1 MTYKTGTMYIEVL
14 RPISITNENI
24 FKASLVNIV
33 ISTKPSDK
41 RKKESLLEDFSKF
54 INFKPN
60 YNFKNLWKWSV
71 DHPEEFWSKLWDY
84 TKIIGDKGQEI
95 IKYNKI
101 FNKTK
106 FFPDSKLNY
115 AENILKKRSPE
126 IAISFLSEKGFEEEI
141 SWEQLY
147 INVCKFSG
155 YLKSIGL
162 KKGDRVA
169 AYVPNKI
176 ESIISFLACAKNGII
191 WSSCSPD
198 FGTQGV
204 VDRFKQIAPRILI
217 TSDHYFYNGKKINIL
232 EKVEGILKQIP
243 SIKKTLVFAYNKKEE
258 MNFKNYFNFEKVLD
272 QTEADESFERFDF
285 NHPIY
290 VLFSSGTTGKPKC
303 ITHGAGNVL
312 IEHNKEFMLHCDI
325 RDNEKLFYYTTT
337 GWMMWNWLV
346 GGLATGSSIFL
357 FDGAPVYPKIDI
369 LLEYCQNKKIN
380 LFGVSAKYIDHLKN
394 EKYNSKNLDLSSIK
408 IITSTGSPLAEESF
422 KYVYDNIKKDV
433 HLASIA
439 GGTDLVGCL
448 VLGNLFSDVYMGEIQ
463 GQSLGI
469 DVDVFTDEGKS
480 VKDGEKGELVVKK
493 PFPSMPVKFWSDDDG
508 QKYHKAYF
516 NRFKNIWHH
525 GDFIERTINNG
536 FIMRGRSDATLNPG
550 GVRIGTAEIYQQ
562 VEDIDFITEGLVVG
576 QDYKDDVRIILFITT
591 KNNEDL
597 DDEKIKSI
605 KTKIR
610 KNCSPK
616 HVPSII
622 IKVPDIPRTKSGKIV
637 ELAVKKVIQ
646 GETINNK
653 EAIANPEALK
663 HFENIAQLK

>member
-1 MTYKTGTMYIEVL
+1 MNK
-14 RPISITNENI
+14 
-24 FKASLVNIV
+24 SLW
-33 ISTKPSDK
+33 SPSEQNK
-41 RKKESLLEDFSKF
+41 QESLLEDFSKF
-54 INFKPN
+54 INLKSNHSFKT
-60 YNFKNLWKWSV
+60 LWKWSV
-71 DHPEEFWSKLWDY
+71 DHPEEFWSKFWDY
-84 TKIIGDKGQEI
+84 SKIIGDKGNEI

-115 AENILKKRSPE
+115 AENILKKKSSE
-126 IAISFLSEKGFEEEI
+126 LAISFLSEKGFEEEI
-141 SWEQLY
+141 SWDQLY
-147 INVCKFSG
+147 NKVCKFSH

-169 AYVPNKI
+169 GYVPNKI

-204 VDRFKQIAPRILI
+204 VDRFKQIVPSILI

-232 EKVEGILKQIP
+232 KKIKDILKQIP
-243 SIKKTLVFAYNKKEE
+243 SIKKTLVFAYNKKEVMILE
-258 MNFKNYFNFEKVLD
+258 DHINFDQVLE
-272 QTEADESFERFDF
+272 EAKIDETFERFEF

-290 VLFSSGTTGKPKC
+290 ILYSSGTTGKPKC

-357 FDGAPVYPKIDI
+357 FDGAPVHPKIDV

-394 EKYNSKNLDLSSIK
+394 EKYNSENLDLSSIK

-422 KYVYDNIKKDV
+422 KYVYENIKKDV

-448 VLGNLFSDVYMGEIQ
+448 VLGNLYSNIYMGEIQ

-493 PFPSMPVKFWSDDDG
+493 PFPSMPVKFWGDDDG

-516 NRFKNIWHH
+516 SRFENIWHH
-525 GDFIERTINNG
+525 GDFIERTSNNG

-550 GVRIGTAEIYQQ
+550 GVRIGTSEIYQQ

-576 QDYKDDVRIILFITT
+576 QDYNDDIRIVLFITT
-591 KNNEDL
+591 KNNVEL
-597 DDEKIKSI
+597 DEEKIKSI
-605 KTKIR
+605 KTRIR

-622 IKVPDIPRTKSGKIV
+622 IKVPEIPRTKSGKIV
-637 ELAVKKVIQ
+637 ELAVRKAIH

-663 HFENIAQLK
+663 YFENIPQLK

>member
-1 MTYKTGTMYIEVL
+1 MEKFLWE
-14 RPISITNENI
+14 
-24 FKASLVNIV
+24 
-33 ISTKPSDK
+33 PSGK
-41 RKKESLLEDFSKF
+41 RKKESLLEDFSKY
-54 INFKPN
+54 INIKSN

-71 DHPEEFWSKLWDY
+71 DHPEEFWSKFWDY
-84 TKIIGDKGQEI
+84 SKIIGDKGKEI

-101 FNKTK
+101 FNKTN

-115 AENILKKRSPE
+115 SENILKKKSSE

-141 SWEQLY
+141 SWKQLY
-147 INVCKFSG
+147 SKVCKFSN

-176 ESIISFLACAKNGII
+176 ESIIGFLSCAKNGII

-204 VDRFKQIAPRILI
+204 VDRFKQIEPSILI

-232 EKVEGILKQIP
+232 EKIENILKQIP

-258 MNFKNYFNFEKVLD
+258 IDLQNYINFDQVLEK
-272 QTEADESFERFDF
+272 EKMDETFERFEF

-290 VLFSSGTTGKPKC
+290 ILYSSGTTGKPKC

-357 FDGAPVYPKIDI
+357 FDGAPVYPKIDV

-422 KYVYDNIKKDV
+422 KYVYDNLKKDV

-448 VLGNLFSDVYMGEIQ
+448 VLGNLYSNVYMGEIQ

-493 PFPSMPVKFWSDDDG
+493 PFPSMPVKFWGDDDG

-516 NRFKNIWHH
+516 NRFENIWHH

-550 GVRIGTAEIYQQ
+550 GVRIGTSEIYQQ

-576 QDYKDDVRIILFITT
+576 QDFNDDVRIVLFITT
-591 KNNEDL
+591 KNNEEL
-597 DDEKIKSI
+597 DDEKIKTI
-605 KTKIR
+605 KSRIR

-616 HVPSII
+616 HVPSVV
-622 IKVPDIPRTKSGKIV
+622 IKVPEIPRTKSGKIV
-637 ELAVKKVIQ
+637 ELAVRKVIH

-653 EAIANPEALK
+653 EAIANPESLK
-663 HFENIAQLK
+663 FFENLSQLKS

>member
-1 MTYKTGTMYIEVL
+1 MKKFLWE
-14 RPISITNENI
+14 
-24 FKASLVNIV
+24 
-33 ISTKPSDK
+33 PSGK
-41 RKKESLLEDFSKF
+41 RKEESLLEDFSKY
-54 INFKPN
+54 IKIKSN

-71 DHPEEFWSKLWDY
+71 DQPEEFWSKFWDY
-84 TKIIGDKGQEI
+84 SKIIGDKGKEI

-115 AENILKKRSPE
+115 AENILKKKSSE
-126 IAISFLSEKGFEEEI
+126 IAINFLSEQGFEEEI
-141 SWEQLY
+141 SWDQLF
-147 INVCKFSG
+147 NKVCKFSN

-176 ESIISFLACAKNGII
+176 ESIISFIACAKNGII

-204 VDRFKQIAPRILI
+204 VDRFKQIEPSILI
-217 TSDHYFYNGKKINIL
+217 TCDHYFYNGKKINIL
-232 EKVEGILKQIP
+232 EKIEDILKEIP

-258 MNFKNYFNFEKVLD
+258 MNLKNYINFDEVLD
-272 QTEADESFERFDF
+272 QTEADKSFERFEF
-285 NHPIY
+285 NHSIY
-290 VLFSSGTTGKPKC
+290 ILFSSGTTGKPKC

-325 RDNEKLFYYTTT
+325 RDDEKLFYYTTT

-357 FDGAPVYPKIDI
+357 FDGAPVYPRIDV
-369 LLEYCQNKKIN
+369 LLEYCQNKKIS

-394 EKYNSKNLDLSSIK
+394 EKYNSKKLDLSSIK

-422 KYVYDNIKKDV
+422 KYVYNNIKKDV

-448 VLGNLFSDVYMGEIQ
+448 VLGNLYSNVYMGEIQ

-469 DVDVFTDEGKS
+469 DVDVFTDKGKS
-480 VKDGEKGELVVKK
+480 VKDGGKGELVVKK
-493 PFPSMPVKFWSDDDG
+493 PFPSMPVKFWGDDDG

-516 NRFKNIWHH
+516 NRFENIWHH

-550 GVRIGTAEIYQQ
+550 GVRIGTSEIYQQ

-576 QDYKDDVRIILFITT
+576 QDYNDDVRIVLFITT
-591 KNNEDL
+591 KNNEEL
-597 DDEKIKSI
+597 DDKKIKSI
-605 KTKIR
+605 KSRIR

-622 IKVPDIPRTKSGKIV
+622 IKVPEIPRTKSGKIV
-637 ELAVKKVIQ
+637 ELAVRKVIH

-653 EAIANPEALK
+653 EAIANPESLK
-663 HFENIAQLK
+663 FFENLSQLKS

>member
-1 MTYKTGTMYIEVL
+1 MEKFL
-14 RPISITNENI
+14 W
-24 FKASLVNIV
+24 A
-33 ISTKPSDK
+33 PSN
-41 RKKESLLEDFSKF
+41 RKKEESLLEDFSKF
-54 INFKPN
+54 INFKSN
-60 YNFKNLWKWSV
+60 YNFKTLWKWTV
-71 DHPEEFWSKLWDY
+71 DHPEEFWSKFWDY
-84 TKIIGDKGQEI
+84 SKIIGDKGKEI
-95 IKYNKI
+95 IKFDKT
-101 FNKTK
+101 FNKTQ

-115 AENILKKRSPE
+115 AENILKKKTSE
-126 IAISFLSEKGFEEEI
+126 VAVSFLSEKGFEEEI
-141 SWEQLY
+141 TWKHLY
-147 INVCKFSG
+147 NSVCKFSG
-155 YLKSIGL
+155 YLKSLGL

-176 ESIISFLACAKNGII
+176 ETIISFLACAKNGVI

-198 FGTQGV
+198 FGIQGV
-204 VDRFKQIAPRILI
+204 VDRFKQIQPTILI

-232 EKVEGILKQIP
+232 EKVKDILKEIP
-243 SIKKTLVFAYNKKEE
+243 SIKKTLVFNYNQKETFNQE
-258 MNFKNYFNFEKVLD
+258 DYVNFNKVLD
-272 QTEADESFERFDF
+272 QGDVDETFERFEF

-290 VLFSSGTTGKPKC
+290 ILYSSGTTGKPKC

-325 RDNEKLFYYTTT
+325 KNNERLFYYTTT

-394 EKYNSKNLDLSSIK
+394 EKYNSKNLDLSSLK

-422 KYVYDNIKKDV
+422 KYVYDNIKQDV
-433 HLASIA
+433 QLASIA

-448 VLGNLFSDVYMGEIQ
+448 VLGNLYSNVYKGEIQ

-469 DVDVFTDEGKS
+469 DVDVFNDEGKS
-480 VKDGEKGELVVKK
+480 TKDGEKGELVVKK
-493 PFPSMPVKFWSDDDG
+493 PFPSMPVKFWGDDDG
-508 QKYHKAYF
+508 QKFHKAYF
-516 NRFKNIWHH
+516 DRFKNIWHH
-525 GDFIERTINNG
+525 GDFIERTKNNG

-562 VEDIDFITEGLVVG
+562 VEDIDFITEGLVIG
-576 QDYKDDVRIILFITT
+576 QNYNDDVRIILFVTT
-591 KNNEDL
+591 KGNVELNED
-597 DDEKIKSI
+597 KIKLVKS
-605 KTKIR
+605 KIR

-616 HVPSII
+616 HVPALI

-637 ELAVKKVIQ
+637 ELAVKKVIN
-646 GETINNK
+646 GEKINNK
-653 EAIANPEALK
+653 EAIANPEILDYFKHILK
-663 HFENIAQLK
+663 E

>member
-1 MTYKTGTMYIEVL
+1 MNKPL
-14 RPISITNENI
+14 W
-24 FKASLVNIV
+24 
-33 ISTKPSDK
+33 KPSEQ
-41 RKKESLLEDFSKF
+41 KKQETLLEDFSKF
-54 INFKPN
+54 INHKSN

-71 DHPEEFWSKLWDY
+71 DHPEEFWSKFWDY
-84 TKIIGDKGQEI
+84 SKIIGDKGKEI
-95 IKYNKI
+95 IKFNKI

-115 AENILKKRSPE
+115 TENILKKKSSE
-126 IAISFLSEKGFEEEI
+126 LAISFLSEKGFEEEI
-141 SWEQLY
+141 SWDKLY
-147 INVCKFSG
+147 NKVCKFSN

-204 VDRFKQIAPRILI
+204 VDRFKQITPSILI

-232 EKVEGILKQIP
+232 EKIEDILKQIP
-243 SIKKTLVFAYNKKEE
+243 SIKKTLVFTYNKNEKMNLQNYINFDQVLEKEKMDE
-258 MNFKNYFNFEKVLD
+258 TFEK
-272 QTEADESFERFDF
+272 FEF

-290 VLFSSGTTGKPKC
+290 ILYSSGTTGKPKC

-357 FDGAPVYPKIDI
+357 FDGAPAYPKIDV

-422 KYVYDNIKKDV
+422 KYVYENLKKDV

-448 VLGNLFSDVYMGEIQ
+448 VLGNLFSNVYMGEIQ

-493 PFPSMPVKFWSDDDG
+493 PFPSMPVKFWGDDDG
-508 QKYHKAYF
+508 QKFHKAYF
-516 NRFKNIWHH
+516 TRFENIWHH
-525 GDFIERTINNG
+525 GDFIERTLNNG

-576 QDYKDDVRIILFITT
+576 QEHNDDVRVILFITT
-591 KNNEDL
+591 KNNEEL

-605 KTKIR
+605 KTRIR

-622 IKVPDIPRTKSGKIV
+622 IKVPEIPRTKSGKIV
-637 ELAVKKVIQ
+637 ELAVRKVIH

-663 HFENIAQLK
+663 YFENIPQLK

>member
-1 MTYKTGTMYIEVL
+1 MNTPLWK
-14 RPISITNENI
+14 PTNQ
-24 FKASLVNIV
+24 
-33 ISTKPSDK
+33 
-41 RKKESLLEDFSKF
+41 KKEDSLLKDFSKF
-54 INFKPN
+54 INLKTSN
-60 YNFKNLWKWSV
+60 NFKDLWKWSV
-71 DHPEEFWSKLWDY
+71 ENPEIFWSKFWDY
-84 TKIIGDKGQEI
+84 SKIIGDKGRKTI
-95 IKYNKI
+95 LKDKV

-115 AENILKKRSPE
+115 SENILKKKSDLN
-126 IAISFLSEKGFEEEI
+126 AIGFLSESGYEENI
-141 SWEQLY
+141 TWNDLY
-147 INVCKFSG
+147 KKVCKLSA
-155 YLKSIGL
+155 YLKTLGL

-176 ESIISFLACAKNGII
+176 ESIVSFLACAKNGII

-204 VDRFKQIAPRILI
+204 IDRFKQIEPKILI

-232 EKVEGILKQIP
+232 EKVNKILEEIP
-243 SIKKTLVFAYNKKEE
+243 SIIEVLVFSYNKKEKL
-258 MNFKNYFNFEKVLD
+258 NLNDFKDFDEVLN
-272 QTEADESFERFDF
+272 QSESDETFERFEF

-290 VLFSSGTTGKPKC
+290 ILYSSGTTGKPKC

-346 GGLATGSSIFL
+346 GGLATGSAIYL
-357 FDGAPVYPKIDI
+357 FDGAPVYPKIDV

-394 EKYNSKNLDLSSIK
+394 ENFNAKNLDLSSIK
-408 IITSTGSPLAEESF
+408 TITSTGSPLAAESF
-422 KYVYDNIKKDV
+422 EYVYNNLKKDV

-448 VLGNLFSDVYMGEIQ
+448 VLGNLFSNIYKGEIQ

-469 DVDVFTDEGKS
+469 DVDVFTDNGKS
-480 VKDGEKGELVVKK
+480 TKDNEKGELVVKQ
-493 PFPSMPVKFWSDDDG
+493 PFPSMPVKFWGDDDG
-508 QKYHKAYF
+508 KKYYEAYF
-516 NRFKNIWHH
+516 TRFENIWHH
-525 GDFIERTINNG
+525 GDFIERTSNNG

-550 GVRIGTAEIYQQ
+550 GVRIGTSEIYQQ
-562 VEDIDFITEGLVVG
+562 VENIDFINEGLVVG
-576 QDYKDDVRIILFITT
+576 QDYNDDVRIILFVTT

-605 KTKIR
+605 KTRIR

-616 HVPSII
+616 HVPAII
-622 IKVPDIPRTKSGKIV
+622 IKVPEIPRTKSGKIV
-637 ELAVKKVIQ
+637 ELAVKKVIN
-646 GETINNK
+646 GEELNNK
-653 EAIANPEALK
+653 EAIANPDSLEYFKDLRELK
-663 HFENIAQLK
+663 

>member
-1 MTYKTGTMYIEVL
+1 MQKFLWE
-14 RPISITNENI
+14 
-24 FKASLVNIV
+24 
-33 ISTKPSDK
+33 PSSN
-41 RKKESLLEDFSKF
+41 RKEESLLEDFSKF
-54 INFKPN
+54 INHKSN
-60 YNFKNLWKWSV
+60 YNFKTLWKWSV
-71 DHPEEFWSKLWDY
+71 DHPEEFWSKFWDY
-84 TKIIGDKGQEI
+84 SKIIGDKGKEI

-115 AENILKKRSPE
+115 AENILKKKSSDP
-126 IAISFLSEKGFEEEI
+126 AISFLSEKGFEEEI
-141 SWEQLY
+141 SWDKLY
-147 INVCKFSG
+147 NKVCKFSN

-198 FGTQGV
+198 FGAQGV
-204 VDRFKQIAPRILI
+204 IDRFKQIEPSILI

-232 EKVEGILKQIP
+232 EKIENILKEIP
-243 SIKKTLVFAYNKKEE
+243 TIKKTLVFAYNNKEE
-258 MNFKNYFNFEKVLD
+258 KSLHNYINFDEVID
-272 QTEADESFERFDF
+272 QTDVDENFERFEFD
-285 NHPIY
+285 HPIY
-290 VLFSSGTTGKPKC
+290 ILFSSGTTGKPKC

-325 RDNEKLFYYTTT
+325 RDDEKLFYYTTT

-357 FDGAPVYPKIDI
+357 FDGAPVYPKIDV

-422 KYVYDNIKKDV
+422 KYVYDSIKKDV

-448 VLGNLFSDVYMGEIQ
+448 VLGNLYSNVFMGEIQ

-469 DVDVFTDEGKS
+469 DVDVFTDKGKS

-493 PFPSMPVKFWSDDDG
+493 PFPSMPVKFWGDDNG

-516 NRFKNIWHH
+516 NRFENIWHH
-525 GDFIERTINNG
+525 GDFIERTKNNG

-562 VEDIDFITEGLVVG
+562 VEDIDFITEGLVIG
-576 QDYKDDVRIILFITT
+576 QDYNDDVRVILFVTT
-591 KNNEDL
+591 KNDEELN
-597 DDEKIKSI
+597 DEKIKSI
-605 KTKIR
+605 KSRIR

-622 IKVPDIPRTKSGKIV
+622 IKVPEIPRTKSGKIV
-637 ELAVKKVIQ
+637 ELAVRKVIH
-646 GETINNK
+646 GESINNK

-663 HFENIAQLK
+663 YFENIPQLK